1 MPNQHQRTP
10 SIITH
15 TRLTEPLPSL
25 PLPFNERHPQLSIA
39 TQLPYRDDPAQDN
52 ISLADLQTQLRSPPG
67 YEPMFDYLR
76 SHQGLNIRPPIYIPS
91 IHPTLLAGNES
102 EEPYRDEPFV
112 VHIVEEAEDIAQ
124 PPPSYHELYRQH
136 EIDMMRLQREFD
148 TDGTPAEQVEELVKW
163 VVAMLMLCLTIA
175 GVGTALNW
183 GRPR

>member
-1 MPNQHQRTP
+1 
-10 SIITH
+10 
-15 TRLTEPLPSL
+15 
-25 PLPFNERHPQLSIA
+25 LSIA
-39 TQLPYRDDPAQDN
+39 TQLPYRDDPAEDN

-67 YEPMFDYLR
+67 YEPMYDYLR

-91 IHPTLLAGNES
+91 IHPSLPAGNTF
-102 EEPYRDEPFV
+102 EELYRDETFV
-112 VHIVEEAEDIAQ
+112 VQIVDGEAENAAQ
-124 PPPSYHELYRQH
+124 PPPSYQELYRQH
-136 EIDMMRLQREFD
+136 EIDMMRLQHEFD